1 MERNGVRA
9 RKRKINRMVFKDCE
23 DLNLFVNGV

>member
-9 RKRKINRMVFKDCE
+9 RKGKINGMVFKDCE
-23 DLNLFVNGV
+23 ELNLFVNGV